1 MCGHSWLCYPCS
13 TQLFMLYQFLQL
25 QYRAVILFLAVAH
38 LCLALNDFLA
48 LGFDFLI
55 FMLGSPKRIVLMLP
69 VLGFFTY
76 TLNFLGPPLVLMGL
90 LSGPFF
96 LAAINLLTVTL
107 HFVFAFRFFCLLWF
121 FSFSFLWVWFFTVC
135 HFVSPVVGYCA
146 TADITVVLHPGPSA
160 LNRP

>member
-1 MCGHSWLCYPCS
+1 
-13 TQLFMLYQFLQL
+13 MLYQFLQL

-48 LGFDFLI
+48 LGFDFRI

-76 TLNFLGPPLVLMGL
+76 TLNFLGPPLVLIGL

-96 LAAINLLTVTL
+96 FAAMCYPLYAVLAALRTAALVTKPFL
-107 HFVFAFRFFCLLWF
+107 PRLIGFLPAALRLFA
-121 FSFSFLWVWFFTVC
+121 
-135 HFVSPVVGYCA
+135 
-146 TADITVVLHPGPSA
+146 
-160 LNRP
+160 